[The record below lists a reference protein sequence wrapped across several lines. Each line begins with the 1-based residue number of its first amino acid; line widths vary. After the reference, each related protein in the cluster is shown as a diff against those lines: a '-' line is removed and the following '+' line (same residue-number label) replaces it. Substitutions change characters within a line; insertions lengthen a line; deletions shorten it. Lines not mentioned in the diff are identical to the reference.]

1 MKKMIFNRYQL
12 RKNNVQ
18 NVVMKKLIHGRDK
31 PEVETNLLLDS
42 TVVLNVNTHGEN
54 ILNNL

>member
-1 MKKMIFNRYQL
+1 MIFNHYQL
-12 RKNNVQ
+12 RKSNVQ

-42 TVVLNVNTHGEN
+42 TAVLNVNTHGEN

>member
-1 MKKMIFNRYQL
+1 MIQNDF
-12 RKNNVQ
+12 VQ

-42 TVVLNVNTHGEN
+42 TAVLNVNTHGEN